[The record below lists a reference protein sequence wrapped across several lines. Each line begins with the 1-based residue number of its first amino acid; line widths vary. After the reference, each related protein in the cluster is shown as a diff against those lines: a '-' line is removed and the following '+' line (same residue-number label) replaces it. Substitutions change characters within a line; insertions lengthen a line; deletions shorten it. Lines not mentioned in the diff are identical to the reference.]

1 MKFWQSK
8 WYITLW
14 KILKF
19 CIGKFHLSPP
29 VRITELVTEF
39 LHDVEF
45 VVEEYFRPLNFYA
58 QLNLPAER
66 LQLLVRIAMR
76 MTHKL
81 WFMTYS

>member
-1 MKFWQSK
+1 MKFWPSK
-8 WYITLW
+8 HIKFDTVPW
-14 KILKF
+14 KSIF
-19 CIGKFHLSPP
+19 SPP

-66 LQLLVRIAMR
+66 LQLLVRIPS
-76 MTHKL
+76 L
-81 WFMTYS
+81 